1 MIKILTFNPFEI
13 RSTAIFCSWSPDGSH
28 VATANGAQGPVPIAA
43 IFNRGEWRPDV
54 SLVGH
59 DSAIEVVV
67 GIEFLI

>member
-1 MIKILTFNPFEI
+1 MYHHALY
-13 RSTAIFCSWSPDGSH
+13 FCSWSPDGSH

-43 IFNRGEWRPDV
+43 IFNRGDWRPDV

-67 GIEFLI
+67 GINRYFYLI